1 MQKAK
6 DCQVGVLAV
15 VVLEHLD
22 MNAGGI
28 FFAKTLGK
36 LDLSM
41 NTIIVVNEAAD
52 KANDNDGWSGR
63 NACRGSWE
71 I

>member
-6 DCQVGVLAV
+6 DCLVGVLAAM
-15 VVLEHLD
+15 VLEHLD
-22 MNAGGI
+22 VNAGGI
-28 FFAKTLGK
+28 FFAKA
-36 LDLSM
+36 LDELDFGVDAV
-41 NTIIVVNEAAD
+41 IVVNEAAD

-71 I
+71 L